1 MSRSTSSL
9 VLLTA
14 GALLA
19 GGCAVAP
26 VRTPMDAAALASRF
40 QDAVPPPPPTH
51 YPAAP
56 PAAPEATAP
65 ATATAKADHP
75 TPALASLSPEAP
87 GEVAH
92 ARARI
97 LARQDALA
105 DLAGRLVGRRR
116 LRLHGHRY
124 RADCSGLAQAVYR
137 SEGIDL
143 FADGASHR
151 RENGVAII
159 YGYVRRRGGLHRDG
173 PHPGDLVFFHDTLDR
188 NRDGRRDD
196 PLTHVALVER
206 IRADGTVVLVQ
217 YGSRGVD
224 RAYLDLA
231 HPHRHRD
238 PKTHRVVNSY
248 LRRGRHGSRLA
259 AELFAGF
266 GTVVR

>member
-1 MSRSTSSL
+1 MSRSTPSL
-9 VLLTA
+9 VLLAA
-14 GALLA
+14 GALVA

-26 VRTPMDAAALASRF
+26 VRTPLEAAALATRF
-40 QDAVPPPPPTH
+40 QDAVPPPPPTR
-51 YPAAP
+51 YPSPPPAEPGSGAPAA
-56 PAAPEATAP
+56 
-65 ATATAKADHP
+65 DRP

-116 LRLHGHRY
+116 LRVHGRRY
-124 RADCSGLAQAVYR
+124 RADCSGLAQAIYR

-143 FADGASHR
+143 FADGAHR
-151 RENGVAII
+151 PRENGVAII
-159 YGYVRRRGGLHRDG
+159 YGYVRRRGDLHRDG

-188 NRDGRRDD
+188 NGDGRRDD
-196 PLTHVALVER
+196 PLTHVAIVER

-238 PKTHRVVNSY
+238 PTTHRVVNSY
-248 LRRGRHGSRLA
+248 LRRGTHGQRLA
-259 AELFAGF
+259 GELFAGF